1 MDAEQIRQKV
11 GQCLMVG
18 IPGPTLDPATAS
30 LLDEEGIG
38 NVVLF
43 ARNTPDPPATAHLTD
58 ALQELARRRLPAPML
73 ISIDQEGGTVLRLTR
88 GATPLPSA
96 MALGAAGR
104 AEDVTTVAAIAARE
118 LRAVGVNM
126 NLAPVLDVNNN
137 ARNPVV
143 GTRSYGEDPA
153 RVAALGRAAI
163 AAFREH
169 GVAPVAKHFPGHGDT
184 DTDSHLAL
192 PVLSHSRERLDAV
205 ELVPFRAAIADR
217 VEAIM
222 MAHLAVA
229 SIDPSGW
236 PSSLSAATIT
246 GLLRHELGFEGIV
259 CTDCLEMAGAAAQV
273 DTAEAAVRAFEAG
286 ADLILISHTQEKHRA
301 AAQALRAACESGRIS
316 GDRLERSTA
325 RIARLK
331 TQLAGGSRPSL
342 AVVGSAAH
350 RKQVDAVAGRAI
362 TQVRNQGLLPLRP
375 GARIGVISFQSGI
388 LTPVESSPDDDRFMA
403 AAHARGLATGRTLPL
418 EPDAEACAAAQAWA
432 ADSEVLIVATRRASQ
447 YPAQLRAARALA
459 GGRPTVLV
467 ALREPYDLGLV
478 PEAHAALAAY
488 GDVTPLAEAALA
500 ACFGELAPTGR
511 LPVTVPGLSGP
522 RG

>member
-1 MDAEQIRQKV
+1 MDGHEIRQKV

-18 IPGPTLDPATAS
+18 IPGPTLDPATAA
-30 LLDEEGIG
+30 LLDEEAIG

-43 ARNTPDPPATAHLTD
+43 ARNTPDPSATARLTD

-96 MALGAAGR
+96 MALGATGR
-104 AEDVTTVAAIAARE
+104 AEDVTTVATIAARE

-137 ARNPVV
+137 PRNPVV

-153 RVAALGRAAI
+153 RVAALGVAAI
-163 AAFREH
+163 AAFRAH

-192 PVLSHSRERLDAV
+192 PVLGHTRQRLDAL

-236 PSSLSAATIT
+236 PASLSAATIT
-246 GLLRHELGFEGIV
+246 GLLREELGFEGII

-286 ADLILISHTQEKHRA
+286 ADLILISHTQAKHRA
-301 AAQALRAACESGRIS
+301 AAQALRAACVSGRIS
-316 GDRLERSTA
+316 VDRLERSTA

-331 TQLAGGSRPSL
+331 AQLAGVSRPPL
-342 AVVGSAAH
+342 AVVGSPEH
-350 RKQVDAVAGRAI
+350 REQVDAVARRAI
-362 TQVRNQGLLPLRP
+362 TLVRNDGLLPLPP
-375 GARIGVISFQSGI
+375 GARVGVITFQGGI
-388 LTPVESSPDDDRFMA
+388 LTPVESNPEDDGFVA
-403 AAHARGLATGRTLPL
+403 AAHARGLKAGHGLPL
-418 EPDAEACAAAQAWA
+418 EPDAEATAAAQVWA
-432 ADSEVLIVATRRASQ
+432 TRWDALIVATRRASQ
-447 YPAQLRAARALA
+447 YPAQLRATRALA
-459 GGRPTVLV
+459 AVRPTVLL

-478 PEAHAALAAY
+478 PEARAALAAY
-488 GDVTPLAEAALA
+488 GDVAPLAQAALA
-500 ACFGELAPTGR
+500 ACFGELVPTGR
-511 LPVTVPGLSGP
+511 LPVTVPGLAG
-522 RG
+522 